1 MACNEVV
8 WPVVSYRQHTPS
20 VSGSLHCVSWTWES
34 LYLWPCID
42 CLRGMNFT
50 LVTLVSFF
58 GHACCYSCKAR
69 LANFGIS
76 EYIGSRFPIPNVPC
90 GACDNRE
97 FDWCMGWFTWDGQ
110 VPCDYWC
117 TIQSCY
123 CLKFIHMQAL
133 CIVQMG
139 RVLMDSGRSSGDSR
153 WSQAGFHMFYC
164 HITVA
169 SMLRILWQIDLS
181 HCAMYSVTLSDV
193 TDIQHLKYWCNWHT
207 I

>member
-20 VSGSLHCVSWTWES
+20 VSGSLPCVSWTRES

-58 GHACCYSCKAR
+58 GHACCYGCKAR
-69 LANFGIS
+69 LANFGFS

-97 FDWCMGWFTWDGQ
+97 FDWCMGWFTF
-110 VPCDYWC
+110 PY
-117 TIQSCY
+117 
-123 CLKFIHMQAL
+123 
-133 CIVQMG
+133 
-139 RVLMDSGRSSGDSR
+139 VLLPYYSSNHTEDTLADR
-153 WSQAGFHMFYC
+153 P
-164 HITVA
+164 
-169 SMLRILWQIDLS
+169 
-181 HCAMYSVTLSDV
+181 VTLRYV
-193 TDIQHLKYWCNWHT
+193 LCHFERCNWHT
-207 I
+207 APKILMQLTHNTVVLRFLASPKCTLHAAINHVITVLEQQILMYFQWHTVQHKI